1 MPLSF
6 IIGGCGCGKTSECIK
21 RIAELEKTAK
31 SIIYIVPQQFTL
43 ETERLL
49 LDASEGGAI
58 MKTRVLSFRRLSY
71 ALRARPCFCCAPYS
85 IRA

>member
-1 MPLSF
+1 MSLSF

-21 RIAELEKTAK
+21 RISGLEKTAK

-49 LDASEGGAI
+49 LDASAGGAI

-71 ALRARPCFCCAPYS
+71 VLMNG
-85 IRA
+85 